1 MKPPATI
8 WTARPPNNLRAP
20 ALLLFLAFAGCHS
33 IQFGPMIHDTNTAAA
48 ARVRATLGLPT
59 AASETG
65 PRLAPPEPN
74 PKSEIRNPKQN
85 RNTNEKNGK
94 VPRSDLGNL
103 EYEFVSDFG
112 FRDSDLVI
120 DLATALR
127 RAGADNPTIALAEEA
142 VRARLA
148 ERMQA
153 RALLFPTLDI
163 GTNLR
168 LHRGNFLT
176 SGGVVTDI
184 NIQSLYW
191 GFGADAKGGGTLAV
205 PGLRIVSHLADAV
218 YAPQAAQ
225 QKVVQSRFDATAT
238 RYYLLMEVGVRYLA
252 LVEAQARRQAYQQS
266 RKDFEEIDRI
276 TLAQA
281 KLGQGRDADAKRARS
296 ETLLLRAQAQSA
308 EEAIVVAAAE
318 LARLLD
324 WDPALPMRAADAVP
338 PLLEMVNRDVSLP
351 QLLDSAMAYHPE
363 IVARSADVAY
373 QEIHLR
379 QERLRPFLPVV
390 AVGFSAGDFGG
401 SGPNTAS
408 RLDRFHPRTD
418 LDVVAVWSLQN
429 LLVGNRAVQSVA
441 RSGLEAAQIERA
453 RLLDRI
459 RREVVEGH
467 ALVETRRQEMELAR
481 KRVETSQRAYAQ
493 DLTRAKNPPLG
504 LPIEVLN
511 SASQLAAARQ
521 DLIRAIIGYSQA
533 QLQLNAALG
542 NSPQLSAYSS
552 QPEDGRPLAV
562 AGSP

>member
-1 MKPPATI
+1 MKPPATTWI
-8 WTARPPNNLRAP
+8 AGPPGYVRAP

-33 IQFGPMIHDTNTAAA
+33 IQFGPMIHDTNTEAAA
-48 ARVRATLGLPT
+48 PMRATLGLPT
-59 AASETG
+59 AASEANHFEAEAQPRDDAG
-65 PRLAPPEPN
+65 PRL
-74 PKSEIRNPKQN
+74 
-85 RNTNEKNGK
+85 
-94 VPRSDLGNL
+94 RSGLRTGSDEHQSSDQDELVWPGNAQGA
-103 EYEFVSDFG
+103 EH
-112 FRDSDLVI
+112 RI

-191 GFGADAKGGGTLAV
+191 GFGADVKGGGTLAV

-252 LVEAQARRQAYQQS
+252 LVEAQARRQAFLQS
-266 RKDFEEIDRI
+266 LRDVEEIDRI
-276 TLAQA
+276 TLLQA
-281 KLGQGRDADAKRARS
+281 KLGLGRDADAKRARS
-296 ETLLLRAQAQSA
+296 EMLLLRAQAQSA
-308 EEAIVVAAAE
+308 EEAIGVAAAE

-324 WDPALPMRAADAVP
+324 WDPALPLRAADAVP
-338 PLLEMVNRDVSLP
+338 PLLEMVNPDVSLP
-351 QLLDSAMAYHPE
+351 QLLDQAMAYHPE

-373 QEIHLR
+373 QEIRLR
-379 QERLRPFLPVV
+379 QERMRPFLPVV
-390 AVGFSAGDFGG
+390 AVGFSAGEFGG
-401 SGPNTAS
+401 SGPNTTS
-408 RLDRFHPRTD
+408 RLGSFHPRTD

-441 RSGLEAAQIERA
+441 RSGLESAQIERA
-453 RLLDRI
+453 RLLDRL
-459 RREVVEGH
+459 RREVVEAQ
-467 ALVETRRQEMELAR
+467 ALVETRRQDMELAR
-481 KRVETSQRAYAQ
+481 KRIETSQRAYTQ

-504 LPIEVLN
+504 LPIEVLS

-521 DLIRAIIGYSQA
+521 DLTRAIIGYSQA
-533 QLQLNAALG
+533 QLQLHAALG
-542 NSPQLSAYSS
+542 NP
-552 QPEDGRPLAV
+552 PV
-562 AGSP
+562 AKGD

>member
-1 MKPPATI
+1 M
-8 WTARPPNNLRAP
+8 
-20 ALLLFLAFAGCHS
+20 
-33 IQFGPMIHDTNTAAA
+33 
-48 ARVRATLGLPT
+48 RATLGLPT
-59 AASETG
+59 TAPAANHSEPEAQARDDVG
-65 PRLAPPEPN
+65 PRL
-74 PKSEIRNPKQN
+74 RLGL
-85 RNTNEKNGK
+85 RT
-94 VPRSDLGNL
+94 RSDEHQSFGQDDR
-103 EYEFVSDFG
+103 VPPSDTSN
-112 FRDSDLVI
+112 RETSI

-163 GTNLR
+163 GTNVR
-168 LHRGNFLT
+168 LHHGNFLT

-225 QKVVQSRFDATAT
+225 QKVVQSRFDAKAT

-252 LVEAQARRQAYQQS
+252 LVEAQARRQAYLQS
-266 RKDFEEIDRI
+266 LRDVEEIDRI
-276 TLAQA
+276 TLIQA

-296 ETLLLRAQAQSA
+296 ETLLLQAQAQSA
-308 EEAIVVAAAE
+308 EEAIGVAAAE
-318 LARLLD
+318 LARLLN
-324 WDPALPMRAADAVP
+324 WDPALPLRAADAA
-338 PLLEMVNRDVSLP
+338 PLLLEIVSPDLSLP
-351 QLLDSAMAYHPE
+351 QLLEQAMANHPE

-373 QEIHLR
+373 QEIRLR
-379 QERLRPFLPVV
+379 QERMRPFLPVV
-390 AVGFSAGDFGG
+390 AVGFSAGEFGG
-401 SGPNTAS
+401 SGPNTTS
-408 RLDRFHPRTD
+408 RLGSFHPRTD
-418 LDVVAVWSLQN
+418 LDVVAIWSLQN
-429 LLVGNRAVQSVA
+429 LGLGHRAVQNVA
-441 RSGLEAAQIERA
+441 RSGLETAQIERA

-459 RREVVEGH
+459 RREVVEAQ
-467 ALVETRRQEMELAR
+467 ALVETRRQDMELAR
-481 KRVETSQRAYAQ
+481 KRVETSRRAYTQ

-533 QLQLNAALG
+533 QLQLQAALG
-542 NSPQLSAYSS
+542 NPT
-552 QPEDGRPLAV
+552 V
-562 AGSP
+562 ANLVQ